1 MQRKNSKR
9 YNIKVKAKVIE
20 MYVSGNYTLKQLAKS
35 IGAQTLTV
43 SLWIDK
49 YLGVNEQNKYNLKSK
64 V

>member
-1 MQRKNSKR
+1 
-9 YNIKVKAKVIE
+9 